1 MSKNRAWVTYGT
13 DYRQMAYD
21 VLQAAGVAGR
31 IPGKDA
37 RVALKP
43 NLVVAAPASN
53 GATTHPELAAG
64 AIEYL
69 RAHGFH
75 HVVIAEGAWVGERTG
90 RAFDACGYTA
100 MAKRYGVTLLD
111 TQRDHSR
118 SFECAGMPLNIC
130 GCVGGFDY
138 LINMPVLKG
147 HCQTALTCA
156 LKNLKGLIPDSEK
169 RRFHTMGLMRPIAHL
184 SAGIRQDFVLVD
196 AICGDLD
203 FEEGGNPVRRD
214 QVLGFLDP
222 VLCDAY
228 ACGMLGHSV
237 AEVPYIGAAEALG
250 VGSAD
255 VSSIQLTELSRPG
268 AGLDPRPTRRVQA
281 LARHIDASDACSACY
296 GGLIHA
302 LHRLGEDGWLNRNG
316 LPGKAC
322 IGQGFKG
329 QAGPPGAL
337 GIGTC
342 TAAFARAVPGCPPT
356 AARMLEA
363 LKDWAGHR

>member
-1 MSKNRAWVTYGT
+1 MGKKQAWVTYGA
-13 DYRQMAYD
+13 DHRQMARD
-21 VLQAAGVAGR
+21 VLEAAGVAAR

-69 RAHGFH
+69 QAHGFRNI
-75 HVVIAEGAWVGERTG
+75 VIAEGAWVGERTG
-90 RAFDACGYTA
+90 RAFDACGYTNL
-100 MAKRYGVTLLD
+100 AKRYGVTLLD
-111 TQRDHSR
+111 TQRDRSR
-118 SFECAGMPLNIC
+118 SLACAGMPLNVC
-130 GCVGGFDY
+130 DCTSAFDY

-147 HCQTALTCA
+147 HCQTTLTCA

-214 QVLGFLDP
+214 QVLGFVDP

-228 ACGMLGHSV
+228 ACGMLGHST
-237 AEVPYIGAAEALG
+237 ADVPYIGIAEALG

-255 VSSIQLTELSRPG
+255 VSALHITELRRPS

-281 LARHIDASDACSACY
+281 LARHIDAADACSACY

-302 LHRLGEDGWLNRNG
+302 LHRLDEQGLLSR
-316 LPGKAC
+316 LPGKVC

-329 QAGPPGAL
+329 KSAQSLGVGA
-337 GIGTC
+337 C
-342 TAAFARAVPGCPPT
+342 TAGFARAVPGCPPT
-356 AARMLEA
+356 AAHMLDA
-363 LKDWAGHR
+363 LHQWIQG